1 MGRNKVADAMNLLTI
16 IAGFLS
22 GLIGGLGLGGGGVLL
37 LYLTLFTDATQQQAG
52 GINLLFFLPVGA
64 FAIAV
69 YAFKKQIEWKTVFK
83 MWTGG
88 AIGVA
93 LGAFL
98 SSHID
103 TEILSNFFAV
113 GLIIFSLTQLLPIK
127 LLKEKFKKSKQ

>member
-1 MGRNKVADAMNLLTI
+1 MNMLTLL
-16 IAGFLS
+16 AGFLS

-83 MWTGG
+83 MWAGG
-88 AIGVA
+88 ALGVA
-93 LGAFL
+93 MGSYL
-98 SSHID
+98 SSHVD
-103 TEILSNFFAV
+103 TEVLSKFFAI
-113 GLIIFSLTQLLPIK
+113 GLVLFSLTQLLPIK
-127 LLKEKFKKSKQ
+127 TLKEKFKKSK